1 MRMQNKVGYYIKN
14 FKKINKKKYFY
25 FFFNFLN
32 TWKKALNINE
42 KKILIAIYNLP
53 RFFYELYLYKKKLKN
68 SSKISKK
75 SFDVKLTTLKPILND
90 WNEESGEFGSYF
102 HQDLWAA
109 QKVFKKSPQKHVD
122 IGSRIDGFVSHLLVF
137 TEVIE
142 IDIRPL
148 NSRTEGLTFIQS
160 DATKLDSFDDDSI
173 ESLSSLHVA
182 EHFGLGRYGDKVDP
196 DACFTFMKTL
206 QRVLSPNGTL
216 LFSVPIG
223 EDVLFFNAN
232 RKFHPQTII
241 ETFNELELIS
251 ASAISKNDRL
261 EKNIS
266 IEKMSENQFRV
277 GLFEFKKR

>member
-1 MRMQNKVGYYIKN
+1 MNFIYIK
-14 FKKINKKKYFY
+14 
-25 FFFNFLN
+25 
-32 TWKKALNINE
+32 
-42 KKILIAIYNLP
+42 
-53 RFFYELYLYKKKLKN
+53 RLKN

-75 SFDVKLTTLKPILND
+75 SFDLKLTRLKPVLND
-90 WNEESGEFGSYF
+90 YKEESGEFGAYF

-109 QKVFKKSPQKHVD
+109 QKVFKKLPKRHVD

-137 TEVIE
+137 TKVIE

-148 NSRTEGLTFIQS
+148 NSKTEGLTFVQS
-160 DATKLDSFDDDSI
+160 DATKLDLFDDNSI

-216 LFSVPIG
+216 LFSVPIS

-232 RKFHPQTII
+232 RKFHPQTIV
-241 ETFNELELIS
+241 ETFNELKLIS
-251 ASAISKNDRL
+251 ASAISKTDYL

-277 GLFEFKKR
+277 GLFEFKKRS